1 MRRGRVKKRCLRS
14 VCGIDGLGP
23 HDDHWSEA
31 ATLLHS
37 PAPHSG
43 TTRRSR
49 APGQQA
55 SNIPQVPRSDN
66 RPERR
71 TRAWTPVHRVRLA
84 KREPRAS
91 SDELPYQLHQH
102 GQRRRTR
109 LVGARLAPIMLCV
122 AGLHSALM
130 PQIGKVS
137 KAKQLRSSRCE
148 PSILSIEAR
157 AVKAHVWHG
166 SLWGQPVCKRTLSK
180 RTFLQTMQSQGAT
193 SIPRGRE
200 RHSLWQKVC
209 LNRGRLRLQD
219 KRECPSSR
227 IFPHSLSQLNHT
239 WR

>member
-1 MRRGRVKKRCLRS
+1 MKKRCLRS

-49 APGQQA
+49 APGQQVPA
-55 SNIPQVPRSDN
+55 SIEYPAGASKRQQAGAADSCVDSCSPCEVGEEGAKSILRRAALLAAQA
-66 RPERR
+66 RP
-71 TRAWTPVHRVRLA
+71 T
-84 KREPRAS
+84 
-91 SDELPYQLHQH
+91 Q
-102 GQRRRTR
+102 TR

-209 LNRGRLRLQD
+209 LNRGRHRLQD